1 MSIMK
6 RFNAPKKRRHLIIA
20 DTQVKPGEDLSYL
33 THIGK
38 YIAEKKPDVI
48 VHIGD
53 HWDFPSLSSYDKGK
67 KVMEGRRV
75 IDDVQAGH
83 DGMDALMGPI
93 WATQEQQRVNKKKVY
108 NPEMHFVPGNHED
121 RFDRY
126 ANDNPELYGMVGV
139 DSLNI
144 EQYGWTV
151 AKYLKPVCIDG
162 IYYVHYLVNP
172 MNGRPRAGNAAA
184 QLKAVG
190 SSFVVGHKQVLD
202 IAIGDNQLDG
212 KFRIG
217 IVNGACYPHDEA
229 YKGFQGNQH
238 FRGLMVLNEVNDGF
252 GLPMPISLDYLKER
266 YQ

>member
-1 MSIMK
+1 MSRK
-6 RFNAPKKRRHLIIA
+6 HLVIA
-20 DTQVKPGEDLSYL
+20 DTQNKPEESLEYMSY
-33 THIGK
+33 IGK

-75 IDDVQAGH
+75 IDDVKAGH
-83 DGMDALMGPI
+83 KGMALLLEPI
-93 WATQEQQRVNKKKVY
+93 QELQRQQRANKKKVY
-108 NPEMHFVPGNHED
+108 SPKMVFCPGNHED

-126 ANDNPELYGMVGV
+126 ANDNPELYGLVGTATL
-139 DSLNI
+139 DL
-144 EQYGWTV
+144 EQYGWEV
-151 AKYLKPVCIDG
+151 QPYLKPVCVDG

-202 IAIGDNQLDG
+202 IAIADNQLDG
-212 KFRIG
+212 KYRIG
-217 IVNGACYPHDEA
+217 IINGACYPHDEA
-229 YKGFQGNQH
+229 YKGHQGNQH
-238 FRGLMVLNEVNDGF
+238 FRGIMVLNEVEDGF
-252 GLPMPISLDYLKER
+252 GLPCPVSLDFLTKKYS
-266 YQ
+266 

>member
-1 MSIMK
+1 MS
-6 RFNAPKKRRHLIIA
+6 KKHLVIA
-20 DTQVKPGEDLSYL
+20 DTQNKPEEDLEYMGY
-33 THIGK
+33 IGQ
-38 YIAEKKPDVI
+38 YIADKKPDVV

-75 IDDVQAGH
+75 IDDVRAGH
-83 DGMDALMGPI
+83 EGMKKLMAPVIAL
-93 WATQEQQRVNKKKVY
+93 QEQQRANKKKVY
-108 NPEMHFVPGNHED
+108 NPKMVFCPGNHED

-126 ANDNPELYGMVGV
+126 ANDNPELYGLVGV

-144 EQYGWTV
+144 QQYGWEV
-151 AKYLKPVCIDG
+151 APYLKPVCIDG

-202 IAIGDNQLDG
+202 IAIADNQLDG
-212 KFRIG
+212 KYRIG
-217 IVNGACYPHDEA
+217 IINGACYPHDEA
-229 YKGFQGNQH
+229 YKGHQGNQH
-238 FRGLMVLNEVNDGF
+238 FRGIMMLNEVDDGF
-252 GLPMPISLDYLKER
+252 GLPCPVSLDYLTKK
-266 YQ
+266 YA

>member
-1 MSIMK
+1 MSRK
-6 RFNAPKKRRHLIIA
+6 HLVIA
-20 DTQVKPGEDLSYL
+20 DTQNKPEESLEYMSY
-33 THIGK
+33 IGK

-75 IDDVQAGH
+75 IDDVKAGH
-83 DGMDALMGPI
+83 EGMALLLEPI
-93 WATQEQQRVNKKKVY
+93 QELQKQQRANKKKVY
-108 NPEMHFVPGNHED
+108 NPKMVFCPGNHED

-126 ANDNPELYGMVGV
+126 ANDNPELYGLVGTATL
-139 DSLNI
+139 DL
-144 EQYGWTV
+144 EQYGWEV
-151 AKYLKPVCIDG
+151 QPYLKPVCVDG

-202 IAIGDNQLDG
+202 IAIADNQLDG
-212 KFRIG
+212 KYRIG
-217 IVNGACYPHDEA
+217 IINGACYPHDEA
-229 YKGFQGNQH
+229 YKGHQGNQH
-238 FRGLMVLNEVNDGF
+238 FRGIMVLNEVEDGF
-252 GLPMPISLDYLKER
+252 GLPCPVSLDFLTKKYS
-266 YQ
+266 